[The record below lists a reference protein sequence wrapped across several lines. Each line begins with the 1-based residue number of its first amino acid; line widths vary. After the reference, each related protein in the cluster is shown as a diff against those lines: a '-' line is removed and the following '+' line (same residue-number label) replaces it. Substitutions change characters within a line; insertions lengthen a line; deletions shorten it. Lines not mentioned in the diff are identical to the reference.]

1 MERKHYL
8 ISYLL
13 LSALSIGLWQGMSSY
28 GLLEGLEQ
36 EALRWSYFVRGE
48 QAAEDPVVFV
58 DLDAYAISQIG
69 DKPWD
74 RLNYAQTV
82 HALLGPGQARAVGV
96 DLVFSIFGASSLL
109 DVDKARKGDLRF
121 GQVVE
126 AYKDRLVLAA
136 IYSGTTSA
144 TDKLP
149 LLRNG
154 FRDPLEM
161 PFPEAPTYPII
172 KYNSG
177 RLGLANVDE
186 EWNKGTIPQVLMAFV
201 ETEGNAFSRHLI
213 DGKMRH
219 FSTVLEDA
227 RIVEKETEY
236 RVLDGDGFGPPG
248 VPKYSQRRL
257 LTLGLEVF
265 LAAHG
270 LDASA
275 VEHDAEELRIRKDG
289 EIFRRVPLV
298 GEQSVEVNWLEGWGS
313 ATGSE
318 HYSMGDVLN
327 RANLL
332 ALAAKEGDSALLAEL
347 EAWFARFKDKV
358 IFFGPVDATLKDLAP
373 TPYNRVPVPKVAL
386 HANLYRTLVEET
398 YIRRIGD
405 WEGAILTAILTL
417 VVVLL
422 TIWSGAGRWI
432 TRAGSILCLAGYVAA
447 VFILFST
454 HSLILPLIVPMGS
467 SFTAVLF
474 VGLLKL
480 GSEEWQRQRIKTIFG
495 AYLSPKLVEEMV
507 DSQRDP
513 ELGGAAAEITAL
525 FSDVEGFSALSED
538 LPPEQL
544 VALMNEYLGAMTQ
557 AVHDQGGTLDKYIGD
572 AMVTMFGMPLPV
584 EDHAARACIAA
595 LRMQERHA
603 RLREEWA
610 QSGRW
615 PEAVL
620 GMRTRIGLNTGQAVI
635 GNMGSEVRFN
645 YTMMGDSV
653 NLAARCESG
662 AKAYG
667 VYTMITANTLKSALA
682 HGCELNHRMLDRI
695 VVKGR
700 SEPVEIHE
708 LWDAGVDGAAAARC
722 KELYETGLEHYF
734 AGHWQVALDCFE
746 QSAQFEPGQS
756 YAPTTPSLVLSQRCR
771 RFIESGGPEDWTGA
785 YRMERK

>member
-1 MERKHYL
+1 MNKKHYR
-8 ISYLL
+8 ISYFL
-13 LSALSIGLWQGMSSY
+13 LSVLSIVLWQGLSKY
-28 GLLEGLEQ
+28 GLLEGLDQ
-36 EALRWSYFVRGE
+36 EALRWSYLVRGE
-48 QAAEDPVVFV
+48 KPADDPVVFV

-74 RLNYAQTV
+74 RLNYAQTL
-82 HALLGPGQARAVGV
+82 HALLGPGQAKTVGV
-96 DLVFSIFGASSLL
+96 DIVLSIFGASSLL
-109 DVDKARKGDLRF
+109 DVDKARKGDHRL
-121 GQVVE
+121 GQIVE
-126 AYKDRLVLAA
+126 AYDDRLVLAA
-136 IYSGTTSA
+136 IYSGTTSVTA
-144 TDKLP
+144 ELP

-172 KYNSG
+172 KYNYG

-201 ETEGNAFSRHLI
+201 ETEGEAFSRHLI

-219 FSTVLEDA
+219 FSPVLEDA
-227 RIVEKETEY
+227 HVVEQETQY

-248 VPKYSQRRL
+248 VPKYSKKRL

-275 VEHDAEELRIRKDG
+275 LDYDAEELRIWKDG
-289 EIFRRVPLV
+289 EVFRRVPLV
-298 GEQSVEVNWLEGWGS
+298 GEQCIEVNWLEGWGS
-313 ATGSE
+313 VPSTK

-332 ALAAKEGDSALLAEL
+332 GLAASEGDAAMVSEL
-347 EAWFARFKDKV
+347 ESWFARFKDKV

-373 TPYNRVPVPKVAL
+373 TPYDRVPVPKVAL
-386 HANLYRTLVEET
+386 HANMYRTLLEEA
-398 YIRRIGD
+398 YIRRIS
-405 WEGAILTAILTL
+405 EGPGSLIAVILTFLSVFLA
-417 VVVLL
+417 
-422 TIWSGAGRWI
+422 IWSGVGRWI
-432 TRAGSILCLAGYVAA
+432 TRIGSIALIVGYIAA
-447 VFILFST
+447 VFFLFSA
-454 HSLILPLIVPMGS
+454 HYLILPLILPIGS
-467 SFTAVLF
+467 SLTAVLF

-480 GSEEWQRQRIKTIFG
+480 GSEEWQRHRLKTIFG
-495 AYLSPKLVEEMV
+495 SYLSPELVSEMV

-513 ELGGAAAEITAL
+513 ELGGAEAEITAL

-544 VALMNEYLGAMTQ
+544 VALMNEYLGEMTK
-557 AVHDQGGTLDKYIGD
+557 AVYDQGGTLDKYIGD
-572 AMVTMFGMPLPV
+572 AIVTMFGMPIPV
-584 EDHAARACIAA
+584 EDHAARACRSA
-595 LRMQERHA
+595 LRMQENHA

-615 PEAVL
+615 PEAVI

-662 AKAYG
+662 AKVYG
-667 VYTMITANTLKSALA
+667 VYTMVTSNTLQEALA
-682 HGCELNHRMLDRI
+682 QGCELNYRMLDLI

-700 SEPVEIHE
+700 SEPVEIYE
-708 LWDAGVDGAAAARC
+708 LWDASTDATASAKC
-722 KELYETGLEHYF
+722 KELYEASLEHYF
-734 AGHWQVALDCFE
+734 AGRWEAALNGFRE
-746 QSAQFEPGQS
+746 SEEFEPGLTF
-756 YAPTTPSLVLSQRCR
+756 AATTPSRVLADRCAGY
-771 RFIESGGPEDWTGA
+771 IAEGGPKDWSGA
-785 YRMERK
+785 YRMETK